1 MDSNTFTSLF
11 ITLRDRLRTI
21 SWRYLEND
29 DDVDDALQDMFIRL
43 WNHSEK
49 YKDESQATGAMVT
62 SIKNIS
68 IDHIRGN
75 NAHPHAD
82 ISEADSVLTQ
92 DDNSTDETIKEID
105 SIIESTLTPQQQ
117 KILYQRDRD
126 GWEYEDIAKYHNLSE
141 TNIRVILSRARKKVR
156 DIYNKQYETH

>member
-62 SIKNIS
+62 SIKNI
-68 IDHIRGN
+68 
-75 NAHPHAD
+75 
-82 ISEADSVLTQ
+82 T
-92 DDNSTDETIKEID
+92 
-105 SIIESTLTPQQQ
+105 
-117 KILYQRDRD
+117 
-126 GWEYEDIAKYHNLSE
+126 
-141 TNIRVILSRARKKVR
+141 VR
-156 DIYNKQYETH
+156 

>member
-11 ITLRDRLRTI
+11 INLRDRLRTI
-21 SWRYLEND
+21 SWRYLKND

-49 YKDESQATGAMVT
+49 YKDEGQATGAMVT

-75 NAHPHAD
+75 NAHPHTD
-82 ISEADSVLTQ
+82 ISEADSILTSE
-92 DDNSTDETIKEID
+92 DNSTRETIKEID
-105 SIIESTLTPQQQ
+105 SIIESILTPQQQ

-126 GWEYEDIAKYHNLSE
+126 SWEYEDIAKYHNLSE

-156 DIYNKQYETH
+156 DIYNKLYETH

>member
-92 DDNSTDETIKEID
+92 DDNSTGETIKEID

-117 KILYQRDRD
+117 KIV
-126 GWEYEDIAKYHNLSE
+126 S
-141 TNIRVILSRARKKVR
+141 IRIKPS
-156 DIYNKQYETH
+156 